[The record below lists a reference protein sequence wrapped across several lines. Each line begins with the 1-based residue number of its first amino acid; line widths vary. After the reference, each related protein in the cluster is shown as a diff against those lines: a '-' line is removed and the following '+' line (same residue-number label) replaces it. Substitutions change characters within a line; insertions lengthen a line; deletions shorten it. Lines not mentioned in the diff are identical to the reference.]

1 MRNARRWD
9 GQRVMEDEEGWLG
22 STDLAARDCSTISS
36 ALSWTLACLLANDHV
51 ANAGR
56 TADLSPDA
64 EQVKRASCK
73 SPNPACQPKTEC
85 TFLFSQTNICPEF
98 KILTNGFELISIFLN
113 LEYRLYEM
121 FHS

>member
-1 MRNARRWD
+1 
-9 GQRVMEDEEGWLG
+9 MEDEEGWLG
-22 STDLAARDCSTISS
+22 STDLAAPDCSTISS

-56 TADLSPDA
+56 TADLSPVA

-73 SPNPACQPKTEC
+73 SPNPACQPKPNV
-85 TFLFSQTNICPEF
+85 LFSSNICPEF
-98 KILTNGFELISIFLN
+98 EKITINLSIMSIFLN
-113 LEYRLYEM
+113 VEYRLQKM

>member
-1 MRNARRWD
+1 
-9 GQRVMEDEEGWLG
+9 MEDEEGWLG

-85 TFLFSQTNICPEF
+85 TFLFSQTNIRPEF
-98 KILTNGFELISIFLN
+98 KKLSIDLAVKSNFLN
-113 LEYRLYEM
+113 LEYRLDKM